1 MKINIKTKLFILMVG
16 LTALILIG
24 VLFVITMTL
33 SQKIEQKIIA
43 DFNNTRTYFQKQQSL
58 IFDRLAESCYLIGE
72 NSTFK
77 ANVELQDPATVYEAV
92 SELARYSTVDLFTV
106 TDERGMVLARFGQPA
121 HYGDYITDRP
131 SIVHALNGIEPEI
144 EPEWAELW
152 AVDSTLYQVATVPL
166 YYNDFKMI
174 GSISLGTLITQ
185 HEALDLKGKTNIDIS
200 MFLGNRCIA
209 STLSDS
215 LTKAEKDSFAV
226 FLGRHAQIGDSVIQY
241 LEPSKVFEGK
251 LFNEN
256 VYAFLSPLGEN
267 EPAVYLATVPKAL
280 ELSILKALQNNIFI
294 TALISLIITIILAFF
309 LGDTFTNPILKLV
322 GSMNRV
328 KEGDLSVTLKSSTK
342 DEIGLLTNTFN
353 EMTIGLRERMHLMK
367 YVGSHTIDMIKSASH
382 ESVSLGG
389 DRKELAV
396 LFSDIRGFTAFS
408 ENHLPE
414 EVIKML
420 NQYLGHQ
427 ASIVDQ
433 YKGSIDKFV
442 GDEMVALFI
451 GDDAV
456 SRAVNCSIDIQKM
469 VEKENAENLTPISVG
484 IGINYGPVIL
494 GNMGATDRMDYTVIG
509 AVVNLGA
516 RLCSAAK
523 PGQILIRRD
532 LLSMHSLNGFQTGD
546 SQMMS
551 FKGFSKEIEIVEVL
565 SD

>member
-1 MKINIKTKLFILMVG
+1 MVG
-16 LTALILIG
+16 LTVLILTG
-24 VLFVITMTL
+24 VLFVITKTL

-43 DFNNTRTYFQKQQSL
+43 DFNNTQTYFQKQQSL

-106 TDERGMVLARFGQPA
+106 TDERGMVLARFGQPQ

-144 EPEWAELW
+144 KPEWAELW

-174 GSISLGTLITQ
+174 GSISLGTLITR
-185 HEALDLKGKTNIDIS
+185 HEASDLKGKTNIDIS
-200 MFLGNRCIA
+200 MFLGNQCIA

-215 LTKAEKDSFAV
+215 LTIAEKDSFAT
-226 FLGRHAQIGDSVIQY
+226 FLGRHAQIGDSVVQN
-241 LEPSKVFEGK
+241 LKSSKVFEGK
-251 LFNEN
+251 LFNED

-280 ELSILKALQNNIFI
+280 ELSILKALQNNILI

-309 LGDTFTNPILKLV
+309 LGDTFSKPILKLV
-322 GSMNRV
+322 SSMNRV
-328 KEGDLSVTLKSSTK
+328 KEGDLSVTLKPSTK

-353 EMTIGLRERMHLMK
+353 EMTIGLRERMHLIK
-367 YVGSHTIDMIKSASH
+367 YVGSHTIDMIKSTSH
-382 ESVSLGG
+382 EPVSLGG

-396 LFSDIRGFTAFS
+396 LFSDVRGFTAFS
-408 ENHLPE
+408 ENRSPE
-414 EVIKML
+414 EVINML
-420 NQYLGHQ
+420 NRYLGYQ
-427 ASIVDQ
+427 ATIVDR

-451 GDDAV
+451 GKDSI
-456 SRAVNCSIDIQKM
+456 SRAINCSIDIQKM
-469 VEKENAENLTPISVG
+469 VARENADNPAPIRVG

-509 AVVNLGA
+509 AAVNLGA
-516 RLCSAAK
+516 RLCSTAK
-523 PGQILIRRD
+523 PGQILIRKD
-532 LLSMHSLNGFQTGD
+532 LLSMYSSNGFKTGD
-546 SQMMS
+546 SHMMS